1 MAARARTSGPEARTA
16 LAAVA
21 FAIMGAVG
29 CGRSEAPEATLA
41 RSSAAFRRAQI
52 ANLEALIAKAEKGEV
67 VTSDQ
72 IAIGISEDVMKSVL
86 GASLPREVVVA
97 DRLRVRIE
105 SAVPVFRGSVAGL
118 VFRATASSL
127 DVDGA
132 SATLEIGGTLEKFQ
146 FENGRLLSRVALAH
160 FTVLESSVGDLASD
174 ALQHLVQSNSALI
187 QDVIPPL
194 EIPVQIEQ
202 SIKIGGLTSGA
213 VVAKPGALPLE
224 ITVSQVLPI
233 NQRLWILLKAKAGP
247 WKPGS

>member
-1 MAARARTSGPEARTA
+1 LRISRARAA
-16 LAAVA
+16 LAAG
-21 FAIMGAVG
+21 AIAMACAPG
-29 CGRSEAPEATLA
+29 CTRSEPPEATLA
-41 RSSAAFRRAQI
+41 RSTAAFRRAQI

-132 SATLEIGGTLEKFQ
+132 SATLEIGGTLEQFR
-146 FENGRLLSRVALAH
+146 FENGRLLAPVSLAH
-160 FTVLESSVGDLASD
+160 FTVLESSVGNLASD
-174 ALQHLVQSNSALI
+174 ALQHLVQSNASLI
-187 QDVIPPL
+187 QDAIPPL
-194 EIPVQIEQ
+194 EIPVHIEQ

-224 ITVSQVLPI
+224 ITVSQVIPV
-233 NQRLWILLKAKAGP
+233 NQRLWVLLKAKAGP
-247 WKPGS
+247 WKAAS